1 MSIKPSYS
9 FYHFLSVLSY
19 FTLLFVMLYACMV
32 FGPDQLAPMLVLW
45 LLISSGLLLII
56 KGLCQGKK
64 RSYIWYCYIL
74 LMYFTFNVVFLFSGG
89 TSEQSP
95 VMLHEVV
102 AMVAIVTGF
111 IAAIMASRLAPS

>member
-1 MSIKPSYS
+1 
-9 FYHFLSVLSY
+9 
-19 FTLLFVMLYACMV
+19 MLYGCIT

-74 LMYFTFNVVFLFSGG
+74 LMYFTFNVVFLFAGG
-89 TSEQSP
+89 TPEQSSA
-95 VMLHEVV
+95 MLHEVT

-111 IAAIMASRLAPS
+111 VAAIMASRLAPA

>member
-1 MSIKPSYS
+1 M
-9 FYHFLSVLSY
+9 
-19 FTLLFVMLYACMV
+19 A

-89 TSEQSP
+89 TSDQSSA
-95 VMLHEVV
+95 MLHEVI

-111 IAAIMASRLAPS
+111 VTAIMASRLAPS